1 MKPNFAKFSQKNVTI
16 TSGGIK
22 WISTIQKS
30 SVTPAMYKQKRLRTK
45 WLWVQVLLEELSTV
59 KQIVTTKLTL
69 SSKFF
74 SKS

>member
-1 MKPNFAKFSQKNVTI
+1 MKPNFAKFSQKNFTI

-22 WISTIQKS
+22 WISTIQKPL
-30 SVTPAMYKQKRLRTK
+30 VTPAMYKQKRLRTK
-45 WLWVQVLLEELSTV
+45 WLWGRVLLEELSTV